1 MVEHDPSDYAGLNE
15 MNVRLQAIAEEAEPL
30 ELEWMELS
38 EQLE

>member
-1 MVEHDPSDYAGLNE
+1 MAAHDPSDYAGLNE
-15 MNVRLQAIAEEAEPL
+15 MNVRLQTIAEEPL